1 MHDRP
6 VAGATPMRGD
16 LLGPLERRCSSSRRS
31 GTTRR
36 GLRLASL
43 PEAGS
48 CRINKPSTSDRES
61 ISPTPRG
68 RTRLPRAGTNSSI
81 GLPYALDTTSS
92 RGGGEACMSAMND
105 NSSCGRGN
113 RRNKPIRKAW
123 PEICTPC
130 ASGSSRPPSQ
140 CSNSTLGTD
149 AIRSCAEP
157 SRHKAWMFLL
167 TGFLRH
173 PGCAT
178 APAPRGQPENA
189 TTCRRP
195 PRPLG
200 PGVLRRAVDPV
211 TTAVTF
217 DLDHFRAR
225 VLQDCLTCFKR

>member
-1 MHDRP
+1 LQLVSPQRHDTAR
-6 VAGATPMRGD
+6 VTPRLSPRGWVLQDQQALDKRSRID
-16 LLGPLERRCSSSRRS
+16 LAHASRTNPLAKS
-31 GTTRR
+31 GNQFEHRAPIRTGYDKLARR
-36 GLRLASL
+36 GRSVHVANERQLELW
-43 PEAGS
+43 
-48 CRINKPSTSDRES
+48 
-61 ISPTPRG
+61 PRKSSEQ
-68 RTRLPRAGTNSSI
+68 TNT
-81 GLPYALDTTSS
+81 L
-92 RGGGEACMSAMND
+92 
-105 NSSCGRGN
+105 
-113 RRNKPIRKAW
+113 AW

-200 PGVLRRAVDPV
+200 PGVLRRAVDTV
-211 TTAVTF
+211 TTAFTF